1 MKRFLAVV
9 FCIALCICASGCGK
23 KAASGRVLYNTDLSK
38 YVKLG
43 EYEKIPVDMSS
54 DTMDGYKKDII
65 SSDVENGGYYV
76 QKTSGTVADG
86 DTVNID
92 YVGKKDGVAF
102 SGGTASGYDLE
113 IGSNSFIDGFESG
126 LIGVNIGDTVDL
138 NLTFPEGYQS
148 EELAGQ
154 AVVFTV
160 TVNYVKTS
168 EEMKPEDFYSQM
180 GFESLDKYN
189 EDVEDRAVKKYLV
202 DTVCANSKIKKYP
215 DTDID
220 TIYNAYKNTVETN
233 LKNNNA
239 TLSDYLSYN
248 NMTEAQFK
256 DNAVSNQIKPLM
268 DTQLVMYAILDAT
281 DNKVTSEDVDK
292 KISDTVNS
300 YNSSGITAD
309 TLENYYGRYYFEYLT
324 VDEMV
329 TDYLYKNAVIEK

>member
-9 FCIALCICASGCGK
+9 FCIALCLCASGCGK

-86 DTVNID
+86 DTV
-92 YVGKKDGVAF
+92 K
-102 SGGTASGYDLE
+102 

-268 DTQLVMYAILDAT
+268 DTQLIMYAILDAT

>member
-1 MKRFLAVV
+1 MKKFLAVV
-9 FCIALCICASGCGK
+9 FCITLCICASGCGK
-23 KAASGRVLYNTDLSK
+23 KAVSGRVLYNTDLSK

-43 EYEKIPVDMSS
+43 EYEKIPVDLSS
-54 DTMDGYKKDII
+54 DTMDEYRNDII
-65 SSDVENGGYYV
+65 SSDVESGDYYV
-76 QKTSGTVADG
+76 RKTSGTVADG
-86 DTVNID
+86 DTANID

-102 SGGTASGYDLE
+102 SGGTANGYDLK

-160 TVNYVKTS
+160 TVNYVKTD
-168 EEMKPEDFYSQM
+168 EEMKPEEYYSQM

-189 EDVEDRAVKKYLV
+189 EDVEERAVKKYLT

-215 DTDID
+215 DTDVD
-220 TIYNAYKNTVETN
+220 TIYNAYKNTIENN
-233 LKNNNA
+233 LKSQNA
-239 TLSDYLSYN
+239 TLKDYLSYN

-256 DNAVSNQIKPLM
+256 SDAVSKQIKPLM

-292 KISDTVNS
+292 RISDAVS
-300 YNSSGITAD
+300 DYGGSGVTEKD
-309 TLENYYGRYYFEYLT
+309 FEEYYGRYYFEYLT
-324 VDEMV
+324 VDELV